1 MNFVDFSCV
10 ILWVLNALILLVV
23 ESLHLKKIFWKLEYS
38 VKNVIFEGI
47 FIFLKNLNAEKIFF
61 LTFLLVVD
69 FLKLL

>member
-10 ILWVLNALILLVV
+10 ILWVLNVLILLVV

-47 FIFLKNLNAEKIFF
+47 FIFLKNLDAEKVFF

>member
-61 LTFLLVVD
+61 LNFLLVVD

>member
-10 ILWVLNALILLVV
+10 ILWVLNVLILLVV

-47 FIFLKNLNAEKIFF
+47 FIFLKNLNAEKVFF